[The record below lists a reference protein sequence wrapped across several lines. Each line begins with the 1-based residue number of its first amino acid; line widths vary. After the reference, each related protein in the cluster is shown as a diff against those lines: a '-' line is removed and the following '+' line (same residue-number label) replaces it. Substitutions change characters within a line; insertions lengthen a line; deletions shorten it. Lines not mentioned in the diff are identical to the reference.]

1 MYDMHLILCVR
12 NEQTV
17 KSRELSLTGPLSNLA
32 RISAYKIVGIVREHA
47 MEISAMVIESPVK

>member
-1 MYDMHLILCVR
+1 MYHESADR
-12 NEQTV
+12 EDFTV

-32 RISAYKIVGIVREHA
+32 RISAYKIVGIVKEQA

>member
-32 RISAYKIVGIVREHA
+32 RISAYKIVGIVKEHA